1 MRLVDNWKGLWRSM
15 TVQISALGLAVT
27 QLLYLIPTWDMV
39 PDEVKAAIPPEHL
52 PYVTSFFFIATIVAR
67 AKYQASLHVD
77 KKEEEE

>member
-39 PDEVKAAIPPEHL
+39 PDEVKAAIPSEHL
-52 PYVTSFFFIATIVAR
+52 PYVT
-67 AKYQASLHVD
+67 
-77 KKEEEE
+77 